1 MLIRLFIVYREA
13 VFSSQ
18 GCNISYKFIVT
29 AAELISLTATNPNE
43 LSAGCHTVH
52 VNISP
57 SLVWRGIIACGRS
70 KKATGGEEPDGC
82 VESDIT

>member
-1 MLIRLFIVYREA
+1 MLIPLFIVYKEA
-13 VFSSQ
+13 IFSSQ

-57 SLVWRGIIACGRS
+57 SLVWRGIMACGRS
-70 KKATGGEEPDGC
+70 KKATGG
-82 VESDIT
+82 